1 MKKNPLLQCLGSGL
15 TIGAVI
21 GVGLFLFNSPDS
33 FTFRE
38 RMMSLLAAAI
48 VGVLSGVFLGFLFF
62 FVERI
67 RASRFNALREKLSA
81 DGPILVE
88 EKCSR
93 YVDGRRCPGRLFL
106 TEKTLT
112 FRTSRESEGGFSF
125 DRDAV
130 SSVQIVDPR
139 RCVILLTSS
148 DGKEELLSVVD
159 PRMWFD
165 LLGTSDSESKKE
177 ETEHHDVS
185 E

>member
-1 MKKNPLLQCLGSGL
+1 MKKKNPLLQSLASGL
-15 TIGAVI
+15 TLGAVI

-48 VGVLSGVFLGFLFF
+48 VGVLSGVFLGFLFYLI
-62 FVERI
+62 ERV
-67 RASRFNALREKLSA
+67 RASRFNALREKLAA
-81 DGPILVE
+81 DSPILAE

-93 YVDGRRCPGRLFL
+93 HVDGKRCAGRLFL

-112 FRTSRESEGGFSF
+112 FRASREAEGGFSL
-125 DRDAV
+125 DRAAV

-139 RCVILLTSS
+139 RCVILITFAK
-148 DGKEELLSVVD
+148 GTEELFSVVD

-165 LLGTSDSESKKE
+165 LLGVPESETPKEPENDDSAE
-177 ETEHHDVS
+177 
-185 E
+185 